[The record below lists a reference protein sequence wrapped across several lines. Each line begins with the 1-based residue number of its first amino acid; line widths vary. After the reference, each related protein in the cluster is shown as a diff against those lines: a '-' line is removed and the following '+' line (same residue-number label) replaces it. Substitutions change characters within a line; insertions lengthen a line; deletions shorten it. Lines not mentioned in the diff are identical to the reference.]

1 MKKSQPLKC
10 KFRNRPIVSPELPI
24 SPFLVQVWGQ
34 ILLRNH
40 DVEKVSWIIKNL
52 DTKEQME
59 SIGMEQQVLA
69 KEMESLNNLYNTL
82 NLHHETLRNY

>member
-10 KFRNRPIVSPELPI
+10 KFRIRPIVSSELPI
-24 SPFLVQVWGQ
+24 SPFLVQVWDQ

-40 DVEKVSWIIKNL
+40 DVKKVSWIIKIL